1 MKKLLLFLGLLIV
14 AVSIGFGQATPSAQF
29 RVATATTAFGI
40 NIPVGSTVYNVATD
54 TYYLCKAP
62 TALDKTLTTAS
73 ANFTAI
79 SNGSH
84 THVIGDVS
92 HLQDSLS
99 NKYTK
104 AQTNTLLNAKLNV
117 SDTSTK
123 VATRKW
129 TTDNFAAKS
138 HTQAISTI
146 TGLQDSLTNKYTK
159 AQADAKLALKINY
172 SDTTTKIAS
181 RAYVAQTY
189 AAKTELRYQFV
200 EQYEEPTTGATG
212 TTHSCSYTPLSNTLT
227 VELNGL
233 PLTSSQYT
241 NTNGN
246 VKVNIPVYQYDRVKL
261 SYSYIIGAGVP
272 DMN

>member
-1 MKKLLLFLGLLIV
+1 MFV
-14 AVSIGFGQATPSAQF
+14 T
-29 RVATATTAFGI
+29 
-40 NIPVGSTVYNVATD
+40 ST
-54 TYYLCKAP
+54 
-62 TALDKTLTTAS
+62 
-73 ANFTAI
+73 
-79 SNGSH
+79 
-84 THVIGDVS
+84 
-92 HLQDSLS
+92 
-99 NKYTK
+99 
-104 AQTNTLLNAKLNV
+104 NV
-117 SDTSTK
+117 S
-123 VATRKW
+123 TRIW
-129 TTDNFAAKS
+129 TIDNFDAKS
-138 HTQAISTI
+138 HTQAISTN

-159 AQADAKLALKINY
+159 AQVDAKLALKINY

-212 TTHSCSYTPLSNTLT
+212 TTHACSYTPLSNTLT

-241 NTNGN
+241 NSNGN

-272 DMN
+272 DDN

>member
-1 MKKLLLFLGLLIV
+1 MKKLLLFTGLLVV
-14 AVSIGFGQATPSAQF
+14 AVVIGYGQATPSAQF

-62 TALDKTLTTAS
+62 TASDKTLTTAS

-79 SNGSH
+79 SNGAH

-104 AQTNTLLNAKLNV
+104 AQTNTLLNTKLNV

-159 AQADAKLALKINY
+159 AQANAKLALKINY
-172 SDTTTKIAS
+172 SDTTTKIVTKTFAS
-181 RAYVAQTY
+181 QTY

-212 TTHSCSYTPLSNTLT
+212 TTHSCSKVPLPNTLT

-233 PLTSSQYT
+233 PLTSTQYIVSSA
-241 NTNGN
+241 N

-261 SYSYIIGAGVP
+261 SYSYIIGAGLP
-272 DMN
+272 DNN

>member
-14 AVSIGFGQATPSAQF
+14 AVSVGYGQATPSAQF

-62 TALDKTLTTAS
+62 TALDKTLATAS

-84 THVIGDVS
+84 KHVIGDVS
-92 HLQDSLS
+92 HLQDSL
-99 NKYTK
+99 
-104 AQTNTLLNAKLNV
+104 L
-117 SDTSTK
+117 
-123 VATRKW
+123 
-129 TTDNFAAKS
+129 
-138 HTQAISTI
+138 
-146 TGLQDSLTNKYTK
+146 NKYTK

-172 SDTTTKIAS
+172 SDTTTKIVTKTFAS
-181 RAYVAQTY
+181 QTY

-200 EQYEEPTTGATG
+200 EQYEEETTG
-212 TTHSCSYTPLSNTLT
+212 TTGSTHTCSKVPLPNTLT

-233 PLTSSQYT
+233 PLTSTQYT
-241 NTNGN
+241 VSSTN

-272 DMN
+272 DDN

>member
-1 MKKLLLFLGLLIV
+1 MKKLLLFLGLLVV
-14 AVSIGFGQATPSAQF
+14 AVVFGFGQATPSAQF

-92 HLQDSLS
+92 HLQDSL
-99 NKYTK
+99 
-104 AQTNTLLNAKLNV
+104 
-117 SDTSTK
+117 
-123 VATRKW
+123 
-129 TTDNFAAKS
+129 
-138 HTQAISTI
+138 
-146 TGLQDSLTNKYTK
+146 TNKYTK
-159 AQADAKLALKINY
+159 AQVDAKLALKINY

-200 EQYEEPTTGATG
+200 EQWEEASAGSTGG
-212 TTHSCSYTPLSNTLT
+212 SHSCSYTPLANTVSL
-227 VELNGL
+227 ELNGL
-233 PLTSSQYT
+233 PLTSTQYT
-241 NTNGN
+241 LSGATIQ
-246 VKVNIPVYQYDRVKL
+246 VNIPVYQYDRVKL
-261 SYSYIIGAGVP
+261 SYSYIIGAGLP